1 MSIIDRMESRNEE
14 SVLRE
19 IPDLDTLHELLA
31 RLNEAEHFQP
41 VSRSENITVEDV
53 AEALHLDP
61 DHVANEL
68 EMILTEHREARITGV
83 LRELEEP
90 LYRVERT
97 GHTAPDPLGNPL
109 FKLRSVQI
117 LAERNRDKSVLPR
130 RKVQETNSDKLG
142 QHVGRFMVLL
152 IAVLFAVL
160 GIKLLIVMVLQ
171 R

>member
-1 MSIIDRMESRNEE
+1 MERHNMENQPF
-14 SVLRE
+14 E

-31 RLNEAEHFQP
+31 RLNEVEHFQP
-41 VSRSENITVEDV
+41 VSRTENITVEDV

-61 DHVANEL
+61 EHVANEL
-68 EMILTEHREARITGV
+68 ELILTEHREARITGV

-117 LAERNRDKSVLPR
+117 LAERNRDKAVLPR
-130 RKVQETNSDKLG
+130 RKVQETGSDKLG
-142 QHVGRFMVLL
+142 QHVGRFMLL
-152 IAVLFAVL
+152 LMAVLFAAL